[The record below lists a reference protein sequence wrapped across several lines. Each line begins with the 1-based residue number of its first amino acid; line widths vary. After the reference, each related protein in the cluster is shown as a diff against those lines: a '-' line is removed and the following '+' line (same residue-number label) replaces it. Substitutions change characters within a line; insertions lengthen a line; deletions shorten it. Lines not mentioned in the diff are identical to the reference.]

1 MKFKQKDSA
10 IQEIL
15 NYVQKLKNS
24 EKAVKLEKVTGYS
37 KEECDKKYLT
47 KEDADGKYQG
57 KAAMVKYALKADL
70 IKTTE
75 KDAGKF
81 LKANSMTEK
90 RTNSFSWVDINE
102 VPTIT
107 VKDDG
112 KVLMAHKD
120 KTYGW
125 ESLEKE
131 LPKITAAEKGKV
143 LTANYNVKQGGFAT
157 WSTSPTIPNYEKT
170 PDGSTLVVEKVNGE
184 NRLVWANLI
193 PMTSDKEDI
202 GKVLTVSYATS
213 KSKTPNLAWKEIIPD
228 YSKAKEGAVLTVKII
243 KGEPKLV
250 WE

>member
-1 MKFKQKDSA
+1 MSIKQKDSA

-24 EKAVKLEKVTGYS
+24 EKAMKVEKVTGYS

-57 KAAMVKYALKADL
+57 RANMVKYALKADL
-70 IKTTE
+70 LKATD

-81 LKANSMTEK
+81 LKANAINEK

-102 VPTIT
+102 VPTIA

-120 KTYGW
+120 KTYSW

-131 LPKITAAEKGKV
+131 LPKITSSDKGKV

-157 WSTSPTIPNYEKT
+157 WTTSPTIPNYDKT
-170 PDGSTLVVEKVNGE
+170 PDGSTLVVTKVNGE
-184 NRLVWANLI
+184 NRLVWSNLI
-193 PMTSDKEDI
+193 PLTNTKEDI
-202 GKVLTVSYATS
+202 GKVLTVSYTS
-213 KSKTPNLAWKEIIPD
+213 EKVKTPNLAWKEILPD
-228 YSKAKEGAVLTVKII
+228 YSKAKEGAVLTVKIVDG
-243 KGEPKLV
+243 KPKLV

>member
-1 MKFKQKDSA
+1 MGIKQKDSA

-57 KAAMVKYALKADL
+57 RASMVKYALKADL
-70 IKTTE
+70 IKPTD

-81 LKANSMTEK
+81 LKANKVNEK
-90 RTNSFSWVDINE
+90 RANAFSWVDINE
-102 VPTIT
+102 VPTIA

-120 KTYGW
+120 KTYSW
-125 ESLEKE
+125 ESLTQE

-143 LTANYNVKQGGFAT
+143 LTANYNIKQGGFAT
-157 WSTSPTIPNYEKT
+157 WTTSPTIPNYEKT

-184 NRLVWANLI
+184 NRLVWANLM
-193 PMTSDKEDI
+193 PLTNAKEDI
-202 GKVLTVSYATS
+202 GKVLTVSYAS
-213 KSKTPNLAWKEIIPD
+213 EKVKTPNLAWKEIIPD
-228 YSKAKEGAVLTVKII
+228 YSKAKEGAVLTVKIVDG
-243 KGEPKLV
+243 KPTLV